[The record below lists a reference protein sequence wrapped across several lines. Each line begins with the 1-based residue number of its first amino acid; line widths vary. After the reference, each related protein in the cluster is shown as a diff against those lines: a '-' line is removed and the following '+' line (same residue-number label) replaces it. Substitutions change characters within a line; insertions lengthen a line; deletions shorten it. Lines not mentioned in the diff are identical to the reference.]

1 MKTKLYTLITL
12 LAIFTYQL
20 SAQNTELWGT
30 TRAGGNSNNG
40 TIFKTDANG
49 DNHTVVYAFP
59 FSNEGGAPKYT
70 KLCKASN
77 GKLYG
82 MTNTGGANN
91 EGVIFSYD
99 PDTEIYNK
107 EFDFDDINSGKW
119 PTASLVEV
127 NDGKLYG
134 MTSQGGTY
142 NYGILFSF
150 DPTTSVFSKK
160 IDFDGTNRGRAPYG
174 SLIQANNGK
183 LYGMTLYGGTVSS
196 IGYGVLFEYDPIT
209 DIFVKKIDFDG
220 LNKGTAPYGSLLQA
234 NDNKL
239 YGMTTAGGA
248 NNMGVVFSF
257 DLTASTFTKVI
268 DFDGANNGRSPYGS
282 LIQANDGKL
291 YGMTYLGGINGF
303 GILFSYDYTT
313 TNFVKELD
321 FDLTIT
327 GGRPYGDL
335 IQLNNDKLYGMNSIG
350 GSNNKGVLFS
360 YNPIT
365 TTFSNEFNF
374 DGTNNGETPSGSL
387 ITGNDGNIYGLTTS
401 GGSGSNGVLFKYDP
415 ILNNFEK
422 KIDLNYAENG
432 RYIYGG
438 LLEATNGFL
447 YGMTTDGG
455 AYDLGVI
462 FSINPV
468 TYKVTK
474 EFDFDGTNNGSRPYG
489 NLIEANN
496 GKLYGMTYQG
506 GANNHG
512 VIFEYNPLNKF
523 FNKLVDFNN
532 STIGGYAR
540 GSLMQSSNGKLYG
553 LTSSGGV
560 NSSGVLFEYE
570 IGTNT
575 YVKKIDFNATN
586 GSSPYVSLI
595 EASNGKFYGLTS
607 SGGAYS
613 KGTLFEYDFITNTL
627 IIKVSISGGFSGSG
641 YSNPRGSLVEGS
653 DGIFYGTLYNG
664 GSNSSGG
671 MFKYSLTSGYY
682 NLNSYSTYGK
692 NPSGTLMEAI
702 NGKFYGVTRSG
713 GNNGLGV
720 LLEYDSTTNT
730 FAKKLDFNGTN
741 GSNPEY
747 TSLIEIQKPL
757 VWTATNEWSNITGP
771 TINDKVL
778 IEGDLS
784 VGTDFGTFSALSLS
798 IASSGSLTIEPN
810 NSVTV
815 KSQVTNLATQSDF
828 IIESGAS
835 LVQIDDYTNEGII
848 SVKRESAPII
858 RLDYTAWGSPV
869 EGQNLLDFSPN
880 TLANRFYTYDP
891 AGTTTSTSWISVPDP
906 STSIFSSAKGYLV
919 RAPNNW
925 SSTIHSPFLGDFIGK
940 PNNGIFKP
948 TVTVGFNLLGNPYPS
963 PINANSFLN
972 DNATLGVSSLYFWTH
987 AVPQNSSYVAQ
998 TNYASYNLSGGTAAI
1013 AGGSQPDGY
1022 IQVGQGFLANIA
1034 TSGDIEFNN
1043 LQRSDVSNNQ
1053 FFKTTSIPNRIWLG
1067 LTGNNESYNQ
1077 ILIAYLDGSSN
1088 DFDLGYDAKLLTNG
1102 SSFISSIINA
1112 EDYVIQGRNS
1122 VFDEDDEVLLGFTA
1136 QQTGNY
1142 TISLDS
1148 FDGLFANQDVYL
1160 WDKNLNIYHNLKVN
1174 DYSFTSAQ
1182 GIFNNRF
1189 SIVYLSTLNSPKFV
1203 LEDVLV
1209 YKNDEG
1215 LNILANNKMILGVKI
1230 YDLQGR
1236 ILKSFE
1242 EINQSEIILPNVSSS
1257 NSILLVE
1264 IETDKGNSI
1273 KKIIN

>member
-1 MKTKLYTLITL
+1 MKIKLYTLIIL
-12 LAIFTYQL
+12 LVIFTYQL

-49 DNHTVVYAFP
+49 DNHSVVYSFP
-59 FSNEGGAPKYT
+59 FSNEGGAPQYT

-82 MTNTGGANN
+82 MTYYGGTNN
-91 EGVIFSYD
+91 EGVIFSYN
-99 PDTEIYNK
+99 PVTEIYNK
-107 EFDFDDINSGKW
+107 EFDFEGINSGKW
-119 PTASLVEV
+119 PQASLIEA

-160 IDFDGTNRGRAPYG
+160 IDFDGANKGRAPYG
-174 SLIQANNGK
+174 SLVQASNGK
-183 LYGMTLYGGTVSS
+183 LYGMTLYGGTVTST
-196 IGYGVLFEYDPIT
+196 GYGVLFEYDPIN
-209 DIFVKKIDFDG
+209 DIFVKKVDFDG
-220 LNKGTAPYGSLLQA
+220 VNKGRNPHGSLLQA
-234 NDNKL
+234 SDNKL
-239 YGMTTAGGA
+239 YGMTNAGGS
-248 NNMGVVFSF
+248 NNLGVIFSF
-257 DLTASTFTKVI
+257 DLTTSTFTNEI
-268 DFDGANNGRSPYGS
+268 DFDGTNNGRGPYGS
-282 LIQANDGKL
+282 LIQADNGKL
-291 YGMTYLGGINGF
+291 YGMTYYGGINNL
-303 GILFSYDYTT
+303 GILFSYDYTI

-321 FDLTIT
+321 FDLTTT
-327 GGRPYGDL
+327 GGRPKGDL
-335 IQLNNDKLYGMNSIG
+335 IQLNNGKLYGMNNVG
-350 GSNNKGVLFS
+350 GSNYKGVLFS
-360 YNPIT
+360 YNPIS
-365 TTFSNEFNF
+365 TTFSNEFDF
-374 DGTNNGETPSGSL
+374 DGTDNGQNPSGSL
-387 ITGNDGNIYGLTTS
+387 ITGNDGNIYGLTSS
-401 GGSGSNGVLFKYDP
+401 GGAGINGVLFKYDP

-447 YGMTTDGG
+447 YGMTNSGG
-455 AYDLGVI
+455 ANDLGVL

-506 GANNHG
+506 GTNNHG
-512 VIFEYNPLNKF
+512 VIFEYNPLDKV

-532 STIGGYAR
+532 STIGGFAR

-553 LTSSGGV
+553 LTTSGGA

-570 IGTNT
+570 ITTNT
-575 YVKKIDFNATN
+575 YIKKIDFNGTN
-586 GSSPYVSLI
+586 GSGPNGSLI

-607 SGGAYS
+607 SGGANS
-613 KGTLFEYDFITNTL
+613 RGTLFEYDYATNGLTV
-627 IIKVSISGGFSGSG
+627 KRSFSSSFNG
-641 YSNPRGSLVEGS
+641 YYNPRGSLIEAS
-653 DGIFYGTLYNG
+653 DGTLYGTLYSG

-671 MFKYSLTSGYY
+671 MFKYNLGTNSYTSLY
-682 NLNSYSTYGK
+682 SYSTSGK
-692 NPSGTLMEAI
+692 NPSSNLMQAN

-720 LLEYDSTTNT
+720 LLEYDSSTNAFT
-730 FAKKLDFNGTN
+730 KKLDFDGTN
-741 GSNPEY
+741 GSNPEN
-747 TSLIEIQKPL
+747 TSLIEIQKPV
-757 VWTATNEWSNITGP
+757 VWTTTNEWSNITGP
-771 TINDKVL
+771 TIDDKVL

-784 VGTDFGTFSALSLS
+784 VGTDFGSFSALSLS
-798 IASSGSLTIEPN
+798 IAATGSLTIEPN

-815 KSQVTNLATQSDF
+815 KSQVTNLATESDF

-835 LVQIDDYTNEGII
+835 LVQIDNYTNEGAI

-891 AGTTTSTSWISVPDP
+891 AGTTTSTSWIPVPNP
-906 STSIFSSAKGYLV
+906 GTSTFLSAKGYLV

-925 SSTIHSPFLGDFIGK
+925 SSTIYSPYLGTFIGK
-940 PNNGIFKP
+940 PNNGAFHSS
-948 TVTVGFNLLGNPYPS
+948 VGVGFNLLGNPYPS

-972 DNATLGVSSLYFWTH
+972 DNASLGVSSLYIWTH
-987 AVPQNSSYVAQ
+987 AVPQNASYVAQ

-1022 IQVGQGFLANIA
+1022 IQVGQGFLANIV
-1034 TSGDIEFNN
+1034 TSGDVEFNN

-1053 FFKTTSIPNRIWLG
+1053 FFKTTSVPNRIWLG
-1067 LTGNNESYNQ
+1067 LTSNNDSYNQ
-1077 ILIAYLDGSSN
+1077 ILIAYVDGSSN

-1122 VFDEDDEVLLGFTA
+1122 VFDQNDEVLLGFTA
-1136 QQTGNY
+1136 NQTGNY

-1160 WDKNLNIYHNLKVN
+1160 WDKYLNVYHDLKLN
-1174 DYSFTSAQ
+1174 NYSFTSTQ
-1182 GIFNNRF
+1182 GVFNNRF

-1257 NSILLVE
+1257 SSVLLVE
-1264 IETDKGNSI
+1264 IETDKGNI
-1273 KKIIN
+1273 TKKIIN

>member
-1 MKTKLYTLITL
+1 MKIKLYTLITL
-12 LAIFTYQL
+12 LVIFTYQL

-49 DNHTVVYAFP
+49 DNHSVVYSFP
-59 FSNEGGAPKYT
+59 FSNEGGAPQYT

-82 MTNTGGANN
+82 MTYYGGANN
-91 EGVIFSYD
+91 EGVIFSYN
-99 PDTEIYNK
+99 PVTEIYNK
-107 EFDFDDINSGKW
+107 EFDFEGINSGKW
-119 PTASLVEV
+119 PQASLIEA
-127 NDGKLYG
+127 NDGMLYG

-160 IDFDGTNRGRAPYG
+160 IDFDGANKGRAPYG
-174 SLIQANNGK
+174 SLVQASNGK
-183 LYGMTLYGGTVSS
+183 LYGMTLYGGTVTST
-196 IGYGVLFEYDPIT
+196 GYGVLFEYDPIN
-209 DIFVKKIDFDG
+209 DIFIKKVDFDG
-220 LNKGTAPYGSLLQA
+220 VNKGRNPYGSILQA
-234 NDNKL
+234 SNGKL
-239 YGMTTAGGA
+239 YGMTNAGGA
-248 NNMGVVFSF
+248 NNLGIIFSF
-257 DLTASTFTKVI
+257 DLTTSTFTNEI
-268 DFDGANNGRSPYGS
+268 DFDGTNNGGKPYGS

-291 YGMTYLGGINGF
+291 YSMTYNGGINNL
-303 GILFSYDYTT
+303 GILFSYDYITS
-313 TNFVKELD
+313 NFVKELD
-321 FDLTIT
+321 FDFTTI
-327 GGRPYGDL
+327 GGRPTGDL
-335 IQLNNDKLYGMNSIG
+335 MQLNNGKLYGMNSVG

-360 YNPIT
+360 YNLNT
-365 TTFSNEFNF
+365 TTFSNEFDF
-374 DGTNNGETPSGSL
+374 DGTDNGQNPFGSL
-387 ITGNDGNIYGLTTS
+387 ITGNDGNIYGLTSS
-401 GGSGSNGVLFKYDP
+401 GGAGINGVLFKYDP

-438 LLEATNGFL
+438 LLESTNGFL
-447 YGMTTDGG
+447 YGMTVNGG
-455 AYDLGVI
+455 ANDLGVL

-506 GANNHG
+506 GTNNHG
-512 VIFEYNPLNKF
+512 VIFEYNPLDKV

-532 STIGGYAR
+532 STIGGFAR

-553 LTSSGGV
+553 LTTSGGA

-570 IGTNT
+570 ITTNT
-575 YVKKIDFNATN
+575 YIKKIDFNGTN
-586 GSSPYVSLI
+586 GSGPNGSLI

-607 SGGAYS
+607 SGGANS
-613 KGTLFEYDFITNTL
+613 RGTLFEYDYATNGLTV
-627 IIKVSISGGFSGSG
+627 KRSFSSSFNG
-641 YSNPRGSLVEGS
+641 YYNPRGSLIEAS
-653 DGIFYGTLYNG
+653 DGTLYGTLYSG

-671 MFKYSLTSGYY
+671 MFKYNLGTNSYTSLY
-682 NLNSYSTYGK
+682 SYSTNGK
-692 NPSGTLMEAI
+692 NPSSSLMQAN

-720 LLEYDSTTNT
+720 LLEYDSSTNA
-730 FAKKLDFNGTN
+730 FIKKLDFDGTN
-741 GSNPEY
+741 GSNPEN
-747 TSLIEIQKPL
+747 TSLIEIQKPV
-757 VWTATNEWSNITGP
+757 VWTTTNEWSNITGP
-771 TINDKVL
+771 TIDDKVL

-784 VGTDFGTFSALSLS
+784 VGTDFGSFSALSLS
-798 IASSGSLTIEPN
+798 IATNGGLTIEPN

-815 KSQVTNLATQSDF
+815 KSQVTNLATEFDF
-828 IIESGAS
+828 VIDSGAS
-835 LVQIDDYTNEGII
+835 LVQIDDYTNEGAI

-891 AGTTTSTSWISVPDP
+891 AGTTTSTSWIPVPNP
-906 STSIFSSAKGYLV
+906 GTSTFLSAKGYLV

-925 SSTIHSPFLGDFIGK
+925 SSTIYSPYLGTFIGK
-940 PNNGIFKP
+940 PNNGAFHSS
-948 TVTVGFNLLGNPYPS
+948 VGVGFNLLGNPYPS

-972 DNATLGVSSLYFWTH
+972 DNASLGVSSLYFWTH
-987 AVPQNSSYVAQ
+987 AVPQNASYVAQ

-1022 IQVGQGFLANIA
+1022 IQVGQGFLANIV
-1034 TSGDIEFNN
+1034 TSGDVEFNN
-1043 LQRSDVSNNQ
+1043 LQRSVVSNNQ

-1067 LTGNNESYNQ
+1067 LTSNNDSYNQ
-1077 ILIAYLDGSSN
+1077 ILIAYVDGSSN

-1122 VFDEDDEVLLGFTA
+1122 VFDQNDEVLLGFTA
-1136 QQTGNY
+1136 NQTENY

-1148 FDGLFANQDVYL
+1148 FDGLFANQNVYL
-1160 WDKNLNIYHNLKVN
+1160 WDKYLNVYHDLKLN
-1174 DYSFTSAQ
+1174 NYSFTSTQ
-1182 GIFNNRF
+1182 GVFNNRF

-1257 NSILLVE
+1257 SSVLLVE
-1264 IETDKGNSI
+1264 IETDKGNI
-1273 KKIIN
+1273 TKKIIN